1 MNLTPAR
8 QRALIIGLIILGF
21 LIAGFFGL
29 RALLAFREFRRHGG
43 PPPLPEAFNDQPME
57 TDADLI
63 RDWMTVPYI
72 AITYRVHPKIL
83 FDALGINP
91 KGNDEKSLA
100 QLNEEFFPDAP
111 GIVLELVKAAVR
123 ANQPIPTGVIP
134 DTPVP
139 PVPPDTPVAPVI
151 P

>member
-8 QRALIIGLIILGF
+8 QRSLIISLIILGF

-29 RALLAFREFRRHGG
+29 RALFAFREFRRHGG
-43 PPPLPEAFNDQPME
+43 PPPLPEALNNQSME

-72 AITYRVHPKIL
+72 AMTYRVHPKIL

-100 QLNEEFFPDAP
+100 QLNEEFFPEAP
-111 GIVLELVKAAVR
+111 GIVIELIKAAVR
-123 ANQPIPTGVIP
+123 ANQPIPTAVIP

-139 PVPPDTPVAPVI
+139 PDTAVPPVVP
-151 P
+151 